1 MSKRESI
8 AANLVSTLQAM
19 TTPVQAKLVTREPFD
34 FTQLSNAQ
42 FPAILIQTS
51 AETREDATIGGD
63 SILREGSID
72 YQMIGYVKTTSLD
85 TARNQLVEAMEN
97 ALDID
102 RTRGGYALD
111 TQIVSVETDEG
122 SIDPIGGV
130 IVTARVQYNFT
141 RGAV

>member
-1 MSKRESI
+1 MSNRELI
-8 AANLVSTLQAM
+8 AANIVSTLRGMAA
-19 TTPVQAKLVTREPFD
+19 PISAKYVTRDPFD
-34 FTQLSNAQ
+34 FEKLSSAQ
-42 FPAILIQTS
+42 FPAILVQSST
-51 AETREDATIGGD
+51 ETRGDVTIGG
-63 SILREGSID
+63 SNILRDASID
-72 YQMIGYVKTTSLD
+72 YQLIGYVKGVSLD
-85 TARNQLVEAMEN
+85 TARNQLVEAIEN

-141 RGAV
+141 RGAT

>member
-1 MSKRESI
+1 MSNRELI
-8 AANLVSTLQAM
+8 AANIVSTLRGMA
-19 TTPVQAKLVTREPFD
+19 TPIPAKYVTRDPFD
-34 FTQLSNAQ
+34 FEKLSSAQ
-42 FPAILIQTS
+42 FPAILVQSST
-51 AETREDATIGGD
+51 ETRGDVTIVG
-63 SILREGSID
+63 SNILRDASID
-72 YQMIGYVKTTSLD
+72 YQLIGYVKGVSLD
-85 TARNQLVEAMEN
+85 TARNQLVEAIEN

-141 RGAV
+141 RGAT